1 MSVLKRVEELYLE
14 VLRFIIIAA
23 ASLLLLAAVVFGA
36 LAASNYSQSSH
47 GNEPAPA
54 SVNPADV
61 TEGVLAAK
69 SDKKPAA
76 SNAPSQVGEEGNA
89 SDPNEATYER
99 VAKVVVEFVGKHG
112 RGIEVLQK
120 GPVIEVTKRKTH
132 QYEDP
137 AVAKEF
143 VEGLAVAMEKTL
155 ADPKVLKLFEPLP
168 APKPAVAENEEVEQ
182 AAPVVPLLRE
192 SPIEMVNSALST
204 YIRLFNE
211 KLKERERAKDE
222 AAAAEIA
229 KKAAAMTQLT
239 IAGATFGAF
248 LFLVFISIVV
258 KIERNLRALS
268 ATAQEQPGHAPASA
282 ALHGHGPEA
291 SGGPASG
298 IEP

>member
-47 GNEPAPA
+47 GSEHTPAN
-54 SVNPADV
+54 VNPADV
-61 TEGVLAAK
+61 TEGVLASKA
-69 SDKKPAA
+69 DKKPAA
-76 SNAPSQVGEEGNA
+76 NNAPSQVGEEGNA
-89 SDPNEATYER
+89 SDPNEPTYER
-99 VAKVVVEFVGKHG
+99 IAKVIVDFVGKNGHG
-112 RGIEVLQK
+112 VETLQK
-120 GPVIEVTKRKTH
+120 APVIEVTKRKTN

-143 VEGLAVAMEKTL
+143 VDGLAIAMEKTL
-155 ADPKVLKLFEPLP
+155 TDPKVLKLFEPMP
-168 APKPAVAENEEVEQ
+168 APPAVKPAAPETEEVEQ
-182 AAPVVPLLRE
+182 PAPVAPLLRE
-192 SPIEMVNSALST
+192 SPIEIVNATLST

-211 KLKERERAKDE
+211 KLKEREQAKNE
-222 AAAAEIA
+222 AAAAEIQ

-258 KIERNLRALS
+258 KIERNLRTFS
-268 ATAQEQPGHAPASA
+268 VATKEEIAPANNSVA
-282 ALHGHGPEA
+282 
-291 SGGPASG
+291 
-298 IEP
+298 